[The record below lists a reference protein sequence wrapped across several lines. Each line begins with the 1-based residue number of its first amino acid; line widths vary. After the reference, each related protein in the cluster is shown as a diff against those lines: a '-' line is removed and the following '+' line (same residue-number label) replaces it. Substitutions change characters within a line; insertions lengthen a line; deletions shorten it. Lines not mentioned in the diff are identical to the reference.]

1 MKMKFIIGA
10 VCIIAV
16 GAGIAY
22 LCLKNNKQND
32 GKIVDDYDKDNDIK
46 SAPSDVLKAD
56 FEETVVADRT
66 LQAEKQDVSRDIIE
80 RHSLAAEEMRKS
92 LENITNEESV
102 EKTQNTEGLENILD
116 DMDKL
121 ME

>member
-1 MKMKFIIGA
+1 
-10 VCIIAV
+10 
-16 GAGIAY
+16 
-22 LCLKNNKQND
+22 
-32 GKIVDDYDKDNDIK
+32 
-46 SAPSDVLKAD
+46 
-56 FEETVVADRT
+56 
-66 LQAEKQDVSRDIIE
+66 
-80 RHSLAAEEMRKS
+80 MRKS